1 MERSGTPSGH
11 RIAPPDGVDGWM
23 NLPAQQ
29 PTPGRDE
36 LLTAF
41 GIGPADL
48 AANRAGRLGPVQMR
62 RVLLG
67 AAPGLALAIVLAVVP
82 VFVLPFGFVFTI
94 LGVVW
99 GAMIIRSLLAARRD
113 GTVACLSGTVSVML
127 LFRQHR
133 GFWIT
138 IEGRSFRLPIPPD
151 LLENGAPYRVFYRR
165 SRHRIVA
172 MEPAADLGPRLRA
185 VLPEAG

>member
-1 MERSGTPSGH
+1 
-11 RIAPPDGVDGWM
+11 M
-23 NLPAQQ
+23 NLPAHQ
-29 PTPGRDE
+29 PTPGTDE

-48 AANRAGRLGPVQMR
+48 AANRAGRLGPVQLR

-67 AAPGLALAIVLAVVP
+67 AAPGLVLAILLAVVP
-82 VFVLPFGFVFTI
+82 VFVLPFGVAFTI
-94 LGVVW
+94 LGAIWAGLIV
-99 GAMIIRSLLAARRD
+99 RSLLAARRD

-172 MEPAADLGPRLRA
+172 MEPAPELEPYLRA